1 MLKLFLISLLFLV
14 NSKDNNIEFGKEITF
29 DKDNNKFEFT
39 AEHNGTLFF
48 YVYFNSDEVLKFDIH
63 GGSTGISCTISEPGR
78 GEMIN
83 LDIGNTYKINI
94 DYLNPN
100 STEKGKIWINPS
112 YNPIKVDLDKVY
124 GGKFVIYNTYEIES
138 QLTYIIENAQK
149 DAHFKFKYQE
159 KTNAIPGTLES
170 PNPFEV
176 CHGEEC
182 KENITSYDF
191 KKGES
196 YEIHVKV
203 CKVINIPGNWPIVP
217 PFSFYNNSN
226 SLFLRLALLI
236 ISLFLLIL

>member
-1 MLKLFLISLLFLV
+1 MMKLFLISLLFLV

-29 DKDNNKFEFT
+29 DKDNNRFEFT
-39 AEHNGTLFF
+39 AENNGTLFF
-48 YVYFNSDEVLKFDIH
+48 YVYFNSDELVNFVIKGDSSEVSYIITKPGV
-63 GGSTGISCTISEPGR
+63 GG
-78 GEMIN
+78 MIGLN
-83 LDIGNTYKINI
+83 IGNTYTIKINYK
-94 DYLNPN
+94 DQN
-100 STEKGKIWINPS
+100 SHEKGTFWINPS

-124 GGKFVIYNTYEIES
+124 GGKFVIYETSEIES

-149 DAHFKFKYQE
+149 DAHFKFKYQD
-159 KTNAIPGTLES
+159 KTNTIPGTLES

-217 PFSFYNNSN
+217 PFSFYNNSG
-226 SLFLRLALLI
+226 SLSLRLALLI